1 MPYQGLRFSKGKFVK
16 SLNTPVVSI
25 PQIFTVE
32 AWVRFDLDNPGSY
45 GDLQYIYEV
54 QRNNQKFAIAL
65 DNTYMKVIINGNEVT
80 LYSNWLSS
88 SAWRY
93 IAVTVV
99 KSYYDS
105 STVGGNAISSSQ
117 VNIYLDKVL
126 AASLTVPSFF
136 QDDQS
141 DATKISDTIG
151 RNFRGVIRLVRVVH
165 DHAEPAALVR

>member
-1 MPYQGLRFSKGKFVK
+1 MAKIR
-16 SLNTPVVSI
+16 
-25 PQIFTVE
+25 
-32 AWVRFDLDNPGSY
+32 
-45 GDLQYIYEV
+45 
-54 QRNNQKFAIAL
+54 
-65 DNTYMKVIINGNEVT
+65 VIINGNEVT

-151 RNFRGVIRLVRVVH
+151 RNFRGVIRLVRMQASMFCGASMSPSVTTSKICRFN
-165 DHAEPAALVR
+165 P